1 MSIRK
6 LPIGIQ
12 DFWQEPA
19 CNNAA
24 SLFFWKKE
32 LFMGLAMEKLETE
45 WNVYPVLKFSLASG
59 MFTKPDGLSTR
70 LKATLEEF
78 EKKYELSGKD
88 EDLTVRFEHALK
100 NAVEKTGRKV
110 AVLVDE
116 YDTPLLKNIGISQ
129 KGKCQSKKYN
139 EVSYLLILRN
149 ERVIFP
155 YRIHV
160 IKP

>member
-1 MSIRK
+1 
-6 LPIGIQ
+6 
-12 DFWQEPA
+12 
-19 CNNAA
+19 
-24 SLFFWKKE
+24 
-32 LFMGLAMEKLETE
+32 
-45 WNVYPVLKFSLASG
+45 

-78 EKKYELSGKD
+78 EKKYKLSGKN

-100 NAVEKTGRKV
+100 NAVEQTGRKV

-129 KGKCQSKKYN
+129 NEKCQSKKYN
-139 EVSYLLILRN
+139 EESYLLILRN

>member
-1 MSIRK
+1 
-6 LPIGIQ
+6 
-12 DFWQEPA
+12 
-19 CNNAA
+19 
-24 SLFFWKKE
+24 
-32 LFMGLAMEKLETE
+32 MGLAMEKLETE

-139 EVSYLLILRN
+139 EVS
-149 ERVIFP
+149 
-155 YRIHV
+155 
-160 IKP
+160 